1 MYLETVKEIREAE
14 QRCEQEKLNARSEAE
29 QRIAG
34 AEKAG
39 KALLEQTREQLHQ
52 KSSQLMQDAAAQA
65 QEHRDKVAAETEQLC
80 DALRKTADG
89 HMAQAVGEIVRR
101 VVDR

>member
-1 MYLETVKEIREAE
+1 
-14 QRCEQEKLNARSEAE
+14 
-29 QRIAG
+29 
-34 AEKAG
+34 
-39 KALLEQTREQLHQ
+39 
-52 KSSQLMQDAAAQA
+52 MQDAAAQA
-65 QEHRDKVAAETEQLC
+65 EKHRNEVTAETEQLC